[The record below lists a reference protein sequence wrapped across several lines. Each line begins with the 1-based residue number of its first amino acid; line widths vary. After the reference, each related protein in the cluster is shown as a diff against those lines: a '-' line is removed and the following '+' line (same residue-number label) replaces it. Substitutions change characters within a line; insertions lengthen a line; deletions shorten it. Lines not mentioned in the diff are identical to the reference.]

1 MAQITPSTRP
11 GPVLPSHARVQPLD
25 VQDVQITG
33 GYWHQLQELNG
44 TVVIDHALAWMERVG
59 WIDNFDAAREGRL
72 PADRTGREFSDSEV
86 YKLLEAMAW
95 EIARTGSTA
104 LEEQF
109 NAVVDRIAGAQE
121 SDGYL
126 NTNFGRP
133 GQEPRY
139 SNMEWGHELYCYGHL
154 IQAAVARG
162 RTHGRD
168 ALVEIALRAADH
180 VCQTFGPTGRQ
191 TICGH
196 PEIEVALVELARY
209 TGQEKYL
216 RQAQLF
222 LDRRGHGVLGEI
234 SFGPDY
240 FQDDVPVPEA
250 SVLRG
255 HAVRAL
261 YLTAGAI
268 DAAVEGGD
276 GTRVGVF
283 EQQMAR
289 TVARRT
295 YLTGGMGAH
304 HEGESFG
311 EDFELPPDRAYSETC
326 AGIGAAMVSQRLLLA
341 TGAARHGDL
350 IERVLYN
357 VVSTCVA
364 EDGRAFFYTNTLHKR
379 EPGSEV
385 PHDELAPRA
394 ASSMRAPWFA
404 VSCCPPNVARTLASL
419 DAYVATKDDD
429 GVQLQQYATSQIHT
443 TLEDGCP
450 VGLEVS
456 TDYPHD
462 GRVRVRI
469 TQDAT
474 RAWTLGLRVPAWAGG
489 AAVLRAF
496 GEETVAEAGY
506 AQVRRQFRAGDEVL
520 LDLPVQ
526 PRWTRADHRV
536 DAVRGQVAVQRG
548 PVVMCLESP
557 DLGADV
563 ATALVETGQEPV
575 ERGSEV
581 LVPVRTVTLGDSAWP
596 YGPDGHDDGAAPL
609 GDGAAPGAERLVPL
623 VPYHSW
629 GNRGPSTMRVWMP
642 AAGE

>member
-1 MAQITPSTRP
+1 
-11 GPVLPSHARVQPLD
+11 
-25 VQDVQITG
+25 
-33 GYWHQLQELNG
+33 
-44 TVVIDHALAWMERVG
+44 
-59 WIDNFDAAREGRL
+59 
-72 PADRTGREFSDSEV
+72 
-86 YKLLEAMAW
+86 
-95 EIARTGSTA
+95 
-104 LEEQF
+104 
-109 NAVVDRIAGAQE
+109 
-121 SDGYL
+121 
-126 NTNFGRP
+126 
-133 GQEPRY
+133 
-139 SNMEWGHELYCYGHL
+139 
-154 IQAAVARG
+154 AVARG
-162 RTHGRD
+162 RTHGHD
-168 ALVEIALRAADH
+168 TLVEIALRAADH

-209 TGQEKYL
+209 TGQAKYL
-216 RQAQLF
+216 RQAQLS

-240 FQDDVPVPEA
+240 FQDDVPAAEA

-268 DAAVEGGD
+268 DAAVESGD
-276 GTRVGVF
+276 DTRVGVF
-283 EQQMAR
+283 EQQMDR

-311 EDFELPPDRAYSETC
+311 EDFELPPDLAYSETC
-326 AGIGAAMVSQRLLLA
+326 AGVGAAMVSQRLLLA

-357 VVSTCVA
+357 VISTCVA
-364 EDGRAFFYTNTLHKR
+364 EDGQAFFYTNTLHKR

-385 PHDELAPRA
+385 PRDELAPRA

-419 DAYVATKDDD
+419 DAYVATKDAD

-443 TLEDGCP
+443 TLDDGCP
-450 VGLEVS
+450 VGMEVS
-456 TDYPHD
+456 TAYPHD

-469 TQDAT
+469 AQDAT
-474 RAWTLGLRVPAWAGG
+474 RASTLGLRVPGWAGG
-489 AAVLRAF
+489 AAMLRAF

-506 AQVRRQFRAGDEVL
+506 AQVRRQFRAGDEVI

-548 PVVMCLESP
+548 PVVMCVESAA
-557 DLGADV
+557 LRADV
-563 ATALVETGQEPV
+563 ATALVAIEGEPV
-575 ERGSEV
+575 EGGPEV
-581 LVPVRTVTLGDSAWP
+581 LVPMRTVDLADTAWP
-596 YGPDGHDDGAAPL
+596 YGPDGYDDGVAPR
-609 GDGAAPGAERLVPL
+609 GDGCAAGAGRLVPL